1 MSERT
6 NTVYNM
12 LTDNGRESNICV
24 MEERVIERSAVSV
37 EEQNAWSQ
45 FEQARKDEGD
55 STGIISQETNC
66 FTRKQKP
73 PSHRGRNQ
81 RQSQVKEAPKIRLQG
96 SSLVERVLDEMKSNT
111 RPVHLLSLESNL
123 AYNDLSQS
131 PQLPTSS
138 LRTFVEDQVITNKSA
153 WKMPIDNNGL
163 TYEQK
168 ATLQEIVRHKLRPIY
183 RAGDISEDQ
192 YTEINKR
199 VSRVLYETF
208 LRDNGIPPNFEQIA
222 EDGIQRELMNLW

>member
-1 MSERT
+1 
-6 NTVYNM
+6 
-12 LTDNGRESNICV
+12 

-37 EEQNAWSQ
+37 EEQNAWLH

-55 STGIISQETNC
+55 STGIISQARNC

-73 PSHRGRNQ
+73 PSRRRRNQ
-81 RQSQVKEAPKIRLQG
+81 LQLQVKEAPMIRPQG
-96 SSLVERVLDEMKSNT
+96 SSLVKRVLDEMKSNT
-111 RPVHLLSLESNL
+111 RPVQLVSLESNL

-138 LRTFVEDQVITNKSA
+138 LQTFIEDQVITNKSA

-168 ATLQEIVRHKLRPIY
+168 ATLQEIVRQKLRPIY
-183 RAGDISEDQ
+183 REGDISEDQ

-199 VSRVLYETF
+199 VSRVLYEAF
-208 LRDNGIPPNFEQIA
+208 LRDYGIPPNFEQIA
-222 EDGIQRELMNLW
+222 EDGIRRELMNL